1 MRRHPKSYA
10 MWQDNPAQDSSSQL
24 EANGSGASGRFR
36 NGSPLI
42 RFVSN
47 QVEDLELRKLRV
59 RNFFSLQG

>member
-1 MRRHPKSYA
+1 
-10 MWQDNPAQDSSSQL
+10 L
-24 EANGSGASGRFR
+24 EANGSGASRRFR

-59 RNFFSLQG
+59 RNVFSLQG